1 MAIAALVGCPSC
13 GTEALA
19 GARFCPGCGAELVE
33 AREIRKTVSIL
44 VCDWVD
50 STSLGS
56 GLDAESLRRV
66 QESFNA
72 EARRVLER
80 HGGTVERF
88 IGDAVMA
95 VFGIPQAHEDDALR
109 AVRAAVELREALAS
123 LNARLEK
130 ELGVRLE
137 VRTAVNTGEVVAGDP
152 SAGQAFVTGDPVV
165 VTKRLEEAAT
175 SGEILIGEATR
186 RLVRDAALVEV
197 ADDVPAK
204 GKPEPLVAWRLLAVI
219 TGAPPFARRLDAP
232 LVGRER
238 ELALLRQA
246 FERAASGSSGYLF
259 TVLGAAGIGKSRLVR
274 ELVGEAGDRSTVLVG
289 RCLPYGDGITFWPLI
304 DVVRRAA
311 AIGNHLDAASARA
324 RIAELVAAEPEADL
338 VAGRLASTVG
348 LLDAQTSTEETFW
361 AVRKLV
367 KALARRRPV
376 VLAFDD
382 LQWAEPT
389 FLDLVEHLAEWIR
402 DLPVLLVCL
411 ARPELLEERPAWAGG
426 WPNASTIMLEPLR
439 EPECGELVDG
449 LLGAGGLP
457 DETKQEIAAASEGNP
472 LFVEELLAML
482 IEEEVLR
489 RESGRWLAGDLSSM
503 RAPPPTIQALLGAR
517 LDRLGR
523 RERSVLEVASVAGRS
538 FSRDS
543 VAELIDEPGLDVLLG
558 ALIRSDLIRPE
569 LAPTGADGYRFRHL
583 LIRDAAYAA
592 TPKEQRAHLHEVHAG
607 WLERTH
613 GDRLGEVE
621 EIVGYHFEQ
630 AHRMQSELGRADEHL
645 AARAGERLS
654 AAGRRALAR
663 GDISAAA
670 NLLHRAAAVL
680 PAAAPGRTELLP
692 EFGSALVLAGEFEQA
707 EAVLTEAIEKA
718 GAARNRRLELHA
730 QLERAFLRSLTGP
743 EGSVEELRRISE
755 RAIPQLESLG
765 DDLGLAKA
773 WRRIADVHWM
783 TNCWNEQELALE
795 RALVHAE
802 RAGDAREAAGA
813 LMRIALALYYGPL
826 PAPAAIHR
834 AEEILDRARGT
845 RAVESTFIVS
855 LAGLHAMSG
864 RFDEARELFARGRAI
879 IDELGLKVWLAG
891 FSLVASDIEMLAGDP
906 GTAEAHLR
914 GGYEALHGMGD
925 RGLLSTVAAALARAI
940 YAQGRNE
947 EAERFTEI
955 SEELDGRGN
964 IASQIGWR
972 ATRGK
977 VLAHRG
983 DFEQAESLAREAVAI
998 AERTDDLV
1006 QRGRAL
1012 LDLAEVLELAHRNE
1026 EGAQLVETA
1035 RDLFEQKG
1043 NVVVAEE
1050 TRELLARLRV

>member
-19 GARFCPGCGAELVE
+19 GARFCPRCGAELAE

-72 EARRVLER
+72 EARCVLER
-80 HGGTVERF
+80 HGGTVEKF

-109 AVRAAVELREALAS
+109 AVRAAVELRQALAS
-123 LNARLEK
+123 LNARLVK
-130 ELGVRLE
+130 ELGVRVE
-137 VRTAVNTGEVVAGDP
+137 VRTAVNTGEVVAGN
-152 SAGQAFVTGDPVV
+152 SAAGQAFVTGDPVV
-165 VTKRLEEAAT
+165 VAKRLEEAAT

-232 LVGRER
+232 FVGRER

-246 FERAASGSSGYLF
+246 FERAASGASGYLF
-259 TVLGAAGIGKSRLVR
+259 TVLGTAGVGKSRLVR
-274 ELVGEAGDRSTVLVG
+274 ELVGEAGDRATVLVG
-289 RCLPYGDGITFWPLI
+289 RCLPYGDGITFWPLV

-311 AIGNHLDAASARA
+311 AIGHNLDAASARA
-324 RIAELVAAEPEADL
+324 RIAGLVAGEPEADL
-338 VAGRLASTVG
+338 VADRLASAVG

-367 KALARRRPV
+367 NALARRRPV

-411 ARPELLEERPAWAGG
+411 ARQQLLEERPAWAGG

-503 RAPPPTIQALLGAR
+503 RVPPTIQALLGAR

-538 FSRDS
+538 FTRDA

-558 ALIRSDLIRPE
+558 ALVRSDLLRPE
-569 LAPTGADGYRFRHL
+569 LGADAYGFRHL

-592 TPKEQRAHLHEVHAG
+592 TPKERRAHLHERHAG

-621 EIVGYHFEQ
+621 EIVGYHLEQ
-630 AHRMQSELGRADEHL
+630 AHCLQSELGRADEHL

-654 AAGRRALAR
+654 AAGRRALGR
-663 GDISAAA
+663 GDISAAT
-670 NLLHRAAAVL
+670 NLLHRAAALL
-680 PAAAPGRTELLP
+680 PAAAPRRTELLL
-692 EFGSALVLAGEFEQA
+692 ELGSALVLAGEFEQA

-718 GAARNRRLELHA
+718 GATRNRRLELHA
-730 QLERAFLRSLTGP
+730 QLERAFLRSMTGP
-743 EGSVEELRRISE
+743 EGSVEKLRRISE

-783 TNCWNEQELALE
+783 TNRWNEQERALE

-813 LMRIALALYYGPL
+813 LMRIALALYYGPV

-879 IDELGLKVWLAG
+879 VDELGLKVWLAG
-891 FSLVASDIEMLAGDP
+891 YSLVASDIEMLAGDP
-906 GTAEAHLR
+906 GAAEGHLR

-940 YAQGRNE
+940 YAQGRYE

-955 SEELDGRGN
+955 SEDLDGRAN

-977 VLAHRG
+977 VLAHRR

-998 AERTDDLV
+998 AERTDDLA

-1012 LDLAEVLELAHRNE
+1012 LDLAEVLELANRNE
-1026 EGAQLVETA
+1026 EAAQLVETA
-1035 RDLFEQKG
+1035 LDLFEQKG
-1043 NVVVAEE
+1043 NVVAAEE

>member
-1 MAIAALVGCPSC
+1 MGIAALVGCPSC
-13 GTEALA
+13 GREAPA
-19 GARFCPGCGAELVE
+19 GARFCPACGAAEL
-33 AREIRKTVSIL
+33 ADPREFRKTVSIL

-66 QESFNA
+66 QESFYA
-72 EARRVLER
+72 EARRVVER
-80 HGGTVERF
+80 HGGTVEKF

-109 AVRAAVELREALAS
+109 AARAAIELRAALAS

-130 ELGVRLE
+130 EFGVRLA

-152 SAGQAFVTGDPVV
+152 SGGQTFVTGDAVV
-165 VTKRLEEAAT
+165 VAKRLEEAAT

-186 RLVRDAALVEV
+186 CLVRDAALVEP

-219 TGAPPFARRLDAP
+219 TGAPPFARRLETP

-246 FERAASGSSGYLF
+246 FEQAASGASGYLF
-259 TVLGAAGIGKSRLVR
+259 TVLGTAGVGKSRLVR

-289 RCLPYGDGITFWPLI
+289 RCLPYGDGITFWPLV

-311 AIGNHLDAASARA
+311 AIGNDLDNASARA
-324 RIAELVAAEPEADL
+324 RVADLVAAEPEAEL
-338 VAGRLASTVG
+338 VADRLASAVG

-367 KALARRRPV
+367 NALARRRPV

-382 LQWAEPT
+382 LQWAEPI

-439 EPECGELVDG
+439 ESECAELVDG
-449 LLGAGGLP
+449 LLGAGDLP
-457 DETKQEIAAASEGNP
+457 DKTKQEIAAASEGNP

-503 RAPPPTIQALLGAR
+503 RVPPTIQALLGAR
-517 LDRLGR
+517 LDRLER

-538 FSRDS
+538 FSRDA
-543 VAELIDEPGLDVLLG
+543 VADLIDEPELGVLLR
-558 ALIRSDLIRPE
+558 ALVRSDLIRPE
-569 LAPTGADGYRFRHL
+569 RGAFREDAYRFRHL

-592 TPKEQRAHLHEVHAG
+592 TPKEQRAHLHERHAG

-621 EIVGYHFEQ
+621 EIVGYHLEQ
-630 AHRMQSELGRADEHL
+630 AHSLLSELGRATEHL
-645 AARAGERLS
+645 ATRAGERLS
-654 AAGRRALAR
+654 AAGRRALGR

-670 NLLHRAAAVL
+670 NLLGRAAALL
-680 PAAAPGRTELLP
+680 PAAGPERTELLP
-692 EFGSALVLAGEFEQA
+692 ELGGALVRAGEFKQA
-707 EAVLTEAIEKA
+707 EAVLTEAIEK
-718 GAARNRRLELHA
+718 GAATRNRRLELHA
-730 QLERAFLRSLTGP
+730 QLERAFLRSLTSP
-743 EGSVEELRRISE
+743 EGGVEELRRISE

-783 TNCWNEQELALE
+783 TNRWSEQERALE
-795 RALVHAE
+795 RAIVHAE

-813 LMRIALALYYGPL
+813 LMRIALALYYGPV
-826 PAPAAIHR
+826 PAPAAIRR

-845 RAVESTFIVS
+845 KAVESTFIVS

-879 IDELGLKVWLAG
+879 VEELGLKVWLAG

-906 GTAEAHLR
+906 GTAEEHLR
-914 GGYEALHGMGD
+914 EGYEALHRMGD

-940 YAQGRNE
+940 YTQGRYE

-955 SEELDGRGN
+955 SEELDGRGDS
-964 IASQIGWR
+964 ASQIGWR

-977 VLAHRG
+977 ALARRH

-998 AERTDDLV
+998 AERTDDLA

-1026 EGAQLVETA
+1026 EAAQLVETA
-1035 RDLFEQKG
+1035 LDLFEQKG

-1050 TRELLARLRV
+1050 TRELLDRLRV

>member
-1 MAIAALVGCPSC
+1 MRIAALDGCLSC
-13 GTEALA
+13 GAEAPA
-19 GARFCPGCGAELVE
+19 GARACPGCEAELAE
-33 AREIRKTVSIL
+33 APGIRKTVSIL
-44 VCDWVD
+44 FCDWVD

-56 GLDAESLRRV
+56 RLDAESLRRV
-66 QESFNA
+66 QESFYA

-80 HGGTVERF
+80 HGGTVEKF
-88 IGDAVMA
+88 IDDAVMA

-109 AVRAAVELREALAS
+109 AARAAVELREALAS

-130 ELGVRLE
+130 ELDVRLV
-137 VRTAVNTGEVVAGDP
+137 VRTAVNTGEVIAGHP
-152 SAGQAFVTGDPVV
+152 SAGQTFVSGDPVV
-165 VTKRLEEAAT
+165 VAKRLEEAAT

-186 RLVRDAALVEV
+186 RLVRDAALVEP

-204 GKPEPLVAWRLLAVI
+204 GKREPLVAWRLLAVI
-219 TGAPPFARRLDAP
+219 TGAPPFARHVDAP
-232 LVGRER
+232 LVGREH

-246 FERAASGSSGYLF
+246 FGRAASDASGCLF
-259 TVLGAAGIGKSRLVR
+259 TVLGAAGVGKSRLVR
-274 ELVGEAGDRSTVLVG
+274 ELVAEAGDRATVLVG
-289 RCLPYGDGITFWPLI
+289 RCLPYGDGITFWPLV

-324 RIAELVAAEPEADL
+324 QIAELVAAEPEAEL
-338 VAGRLASTVG
+338 VADRLASAVG
-348 LLDAQTSTEETFW
+348 LLEAPASTEETFW
-361 AVRKLV
+361 AVRKLLN
-367 KALARRRPV
+367 ALTRRGPV

-382 LQWAEPT
+382 LHWAEPT

-402 DLPVLLVCL
+402 DLPVLLVCI
-411 ARPELLEERPAWAGG
+411 ARLELLEERPAWAGG
-426 WPNASTIMLEPLR
+426 WPNATTIMLEPLG

-449 LLGAGGLP
+449 LLGAGGGLP
-457 DETKQEIAAASEGNP
+457 DEFKHEIAAASEGNP

-482 IEEEVLR
+482 IEEEVLH
-489 RESGRWLAGDLSSM
+489 RESGGWVAGDLSSL
-503 RAPPPTIQALLGAR
+503 RVPPTIQALLGAR
-517 LDRLGR
+517 LDRLER
-523 RERSVLEVASVAGRS
+523 RERSVLEVASVAGRF
-538 FSRDS
+538 FSRNA
-543 VAELIDEPGLDVLLG
+543 VAELIDEPGLDMLLG
-558 ALIRSDLIRPE
+558 ALVRSQLIRPE
-569 LAPTGADGYRFRHL
+569 RAAAGEEAYHFRHV

-592 TPKEQRAHLHEVHAG
+592 TSKERRAYLHERHAG
-607 WLERTH
+607 WLERAH
-613 GDRLGEVE
+613 GDRVGEVE
-621 EIVGYHFEQ
+621 EIVGYHLEQ
-630 AHRMQSELGRADEHL
+630 AHCLRSELGRPNEHL

-654 AAGRRALAR
+654 AAGRRALGR

-670 NLLHRAAAVL
+670 NLLGRAAALL
-680 PAAAPGRTELLP
+680 PAAAPERTELLP
-692 EFGSALVLAGEFEQA
+692 ELGSALVLAGEFEQA
-707 EAVLTEAIEKA
+707 ETVLTEAIER
-718 GAARNRRLELHA
+718 GAATRNRRLELHA
-730 QLERAFLRSLTGP
+730 QLERAFLRSLTSP
-743 EGSVEELRRISE
+743 EGGVEELRRISE

-783 TNCWNEQELALE
+783 RNCWKEQERALE

-813 LMRIALALYYGPL
+813 LMRIALALYYGPM

-855 LAGLHAMSG
+855 LAGLHAMCG
-864 RFDEARELFARGRAI
+864 RFEEARELFARGRAI
-879 IDELGLKVWLAG
+879 VEELGLKVWLAG
-891 FSLVASDIEMLAGDP
+891 FSLVASDIEMLAGDS

-914 GGYEALHGMGD
+914 AGYEALHGMGD

-940 YAQGRNE
+940 YAQGRYE

-955 SEELDGRGN
+955 SEELDGRGD

-977 VLAHRG
+977 VLAHRH

-998 AERTDDLV
+998 AKRTDDLA

-1012 LDLAEVLELAHRNE
+1012 LDLAEVLELAHRGE
-1026 EGAQLVETA
+1026 EAAELVETA
-1035 RDLFEQKG
+1035 LDLFEQKG

-1050 TRELLARLRV
+1050 TRELLVRLRV

>member
-19 GARFCPGCGAELVE
+19 GARFCPGCGAELAE

-44 VCDWVD
+44 ICDWVD

-80 HGGTVERF
+80 HGGTVEKF

-123 LNARLEK
+123 LNARLER

-137 VRTAVNTGEVVAGDP
+137 VRTAVNTGEVVAGD
-152 SAGQAFVTGDPVV
+152 SAAGQAFVTGDPVV

-232 LVGRER
+232 FVGRER

-246 FERAASGSSGYLF
+246 FERAASGSSGHLF
-259 TVLGAAGIGKSRLVR
+259 TVLGLAGVGKSRLVR

-289 RCLPYGDGITFWPLI
+289 HCLPYGDGITFWPLV

-311 AIGNHLDAASARA
+311 AIGHNLDAASARA

-338 VAGRLASTVG
+338 VADRLASAVG

-361 AVRKLV
+361 AVRRLLN
-367 KALARRRPV
+367 ALARRRPV

-411 ARPELLEERPAWAGG
+411 ARPQLLEQRPAWAGG

-482 IEEEVLR
+482 IEDEVLR

-503 RAPPPTIQALLGAR
+503 RVPPTIQALLGAR

-538 FSRDS
+538 FSRAA

-558 ALIRSDLIRPE
+558 ALVRSDLLRPE
-569 LAPTGADGYRFRHL
+569 LGADAYRFRHL

-592 TPKEQRAHLHEVHAG
+592 TPKERRAHLHERHAG

-621 EIVGYHFEQ
+621 EIVGYHLEQ
-630 AHRMQSELGRADEHL
+630 AHRLQSELGRADENL

-654 AAGRRALAR
+654 AAGRRALGR

-670 NLLHRAAAVL
+670 NLLHRAAALL
-680 PAAAPGRTELLP
+680 PAAAPRRTELLP
-692 EFGSALVLAGEFEQA
+692 ELGSALVLAGEFEQA
-707 EAVLTEAIEKA
+707 EAVLTEAIER
-718 GAARNRRLELHA
+718 AAATGNRRLELHA

-783 TNCWNEQELALE
+783 TNRWDEQERALE

-813 LMRIALALYYGPL
+813 LMRIALALYYGPV

-879 IDELGLKVWLAG
+879 VDELGLKVWLAG

-906 GTAEAHLR
+906 GAAEAHLR
-914 GGYEALHGMGD
+914 AGYEALHGMGD

-940 YAQGRNE
+940 YAQGRYE

-955 SEELDGRGN
+955 SEDLDGRGN

-977 VLAHRG
+977 VLAHRR

-998 AERTDDLV
+998 AERTDDLA

-1026 EGAQLVETA
+1026 EATQLVETA
-1035 RDLFEQKG
+1035 LDLFEQKG

>member
-1 MAIAALVGCPSC
+1 MRTAAALVTCPRCGMGAPARARFCPSC
-13 GTEALA
+13 G
-19 GARFCPGCGAELVE
+19 AELAE
-33 AREIRKTVSIL
+33 APQTRKTVSIL

-56 GLDAESLRRV
+56 VLDAESLRRV
-66 QESFNA
+66 QESFYV
-72 EARRVLER
+72 EAQRVLEH
-80 HGGTVERF
+80 HGGTVEKF

-137 VRTAVNTGEVVAGDP
+137 ARTAVNTGEVVAGDP
-152 SAGQAFVTGDPVV
+152 SEGQAFVTGDPVV
-165 VTKRLEEAAT
+165 VAKRLEEAAT

-246 FERAASGSSGYLF
+246 FERAASGDSGYLF
-259 TVLGAAGIGKSRLVR
+259 TVLGAAGVGKSRLVR
-274 ELVGEAGDRSTVLVG
+274 ELVGEAGDRATVLVG
-289 RCLPYGDGITFWPLI
+289 RCLPYGDGITFWPLV
-304 DVVRRAA
+304 DVVRQAA

-324 RIAELVAAEPEADL
+324 RVAELLEAEPEADL
-338 VAGRLASTVG
+338 VADRLASAVG
-348 LLDAQTSTEETFW
+348 LLDAQASTEETFW
-361 AVRKLV
+361 AVRKLLD
-367 KALARRRPV
+367 ALARRRPV
-376 VLAFDD
+376 VLVFDD
-382 LQWAEPT
+382 LHWAEPT
-389 FLDLVEHLAEWIR
+389 FLDLVEHLAEGIR

-411 ARPELLEERPAWAGG
+411 ARMELLEERPAWAGG
-426 WPNASTIMLEPLR
+426 WPNASTIMLEPLG
-439 EPECGELVDG
+439 EPECSELVDG
-449 LLGAGGLP
+449 LLGGGGLR

-482 IEEEVLR
+482 IEDDVLR
-489 RESGRWLAGDLSSM
+489 RESGQWVAGDLSSL
-503 RAPPPTIQALLGAR
+503 RVPPTIQALLGAR
-517 LDRLGR
+517 LDRLER
-523 RERSVLEVASVAGRS
+523 RERGLLEVASVTGRS
-538 FSRDS
+538 FSRDA

-558 ALIRSDLIRPE
+558 ALVRNQLVRPE
-569 LAPTGADGYRFRHL
+569 HAAVGEDAYRFRHL

-592 TPKEQRAHLHEVHAG
+592 IPKKRRAHLHERHAG

-613 GDRLGEVE
+613 GDRIGEVE
-621 EIVGYHFEQ
+621 EIVGYHLEQ
-630 AHRMQSELGRADEHL
+630 AHRLQSELGRVEEQL
-645 AARAGERLS
+645 AARAGDRLS
-654 AAGRRALAR
+654 AAGRRALGR

-670 NLLHRAAAVL
+670 NLLHRAAVL
-680 PAAAPGRTELLP
+680 LPPAAPGRTELLL
-692 EFGSALVLAGEFEQA
+692 ELGGALVLAGEFEQA

-718 GAARNRRLELHA
+718 VATRNRRLELHA
-730 QLERAFLRSLTGP
+730 ELERAFLRSLAGP
-743 EGSVEELRRISE
+743 EGSVGELQRISE

-783 TNCWNEQELALE
+783 TNRWTEQERALE

-802 RAGDAREAAGA
+802 RAGDAREVAGA
-813 LMRIALALYYGPL
+813 LMRIALALYYGPV
-826 PAPAAIHR
+826 PAPDAIHR

-855 LAGLHAMSG
+855 LAGLHAMCG

-879 IDELGLKVWLAG
+879 VDELGLKVWRAG

-914 GGYEALHGMGD
+914 AGYEALHGMGD

-940 YAQGRNE
+940 YAQGRYE

-955 SEELDGRGN
+955 SEELNGRGN

-977 VLAHRG
+977 VLAHRC

-998 AERTDDLV
+998 AERTDDLT
-1006 QRGRAL
+1006 QRGRAM
-1012 LDLAEVLELAHRNE
+1012 LDLAEVLELAHRNKE
-1026 EGAQLVETA
+1026 ATQFLERAL
-1035 RDLFEQKG
+1035 DLFEQKG
-1043 NVVVAEE
+1043 NVVVVEE
-1050 TRELLARLRV
+1050 TRELLTRLHV

>member
-1 MAIAALVGCPSC
+1 MGIAALHGCLSC
-13 GTEALA
+13 GTEAPA
-19 GARFCPGCGAELVE
+19 GARVCPGCGAELAE
-33 AREIRKTVSIL
+33 SPEIRKTVSIL
-44 VCDWVD
+44 FCDWVD

-66 QESFNA
+66 QESFYA

-80 HGGTVERF
+80 HGGTVEKF

-109 AVRAAVELREALAS
+109 AARAAVELREALAS

-130 ELGVRLE
+130 ELDVRLE
-137 VRTAVNTGEVVAGDP
+137 VRTAVNTGEVVAASDP
-152 SAGQAFVTGDPVV
+152 SAGQTFVTGDPVV
-165 VTKRLEEAAT
+165 VAKRLEEAAT

-186 RLVRDAALVEV
+186 CLVRDAALVEV

-204 GKPEPLVAWRLLAVI
+204 GRPEPLVAWRLLAVI
-219 TGAPPFARRLDAP
+219 NGAPPFARRLEAP

-246 FERAASGSSGYLF
+246 FERAASDAAGCLF
-259 TVLGAAGIGKSRLVR
+259 TVLGAAGVGKSRLVR
-274 ELVGEAGDRSTVLVG
+274 ELAGETGDRSAVLVG
-289 RCLPYGDGITFWPLI
+289 RCLPYGDGITFWPLV

-311 AIGNHLDAASARA
+311 KIGNHLDAASARA
-324 RIAELVAAEPEADL
+324 RIAELVAAEPEAEL
-338 VAGRLASTVG
+338 VADRLAAAVG
-348 LLDAQTSTEETFW
+348 LLDAQASTEETFW
-361 AVRKLV
+361 AVRKLLN
-367 KALARRRPV
+367 ALARRRPV
-376 VLAFDD
+376 VLVFDD

-389 FLDLVEHLAEWIR
+389 FLDLVEHLAECIR
-402 DLPVLLVCL
+402 DLPVLVVCL
-411 ARPELLEERPAWAGG
+411 ARLELLEERPAWAGG

-449 LLGAGGLP
+449 LLGAGSLP

-482 IEEEVLR
+482 IEDEVLR
-489 RESGRWLAGDLSSM
+489 RESGRWLAGDLSSL
-503 RAPPPTIQALLGAR
+503 RVPPTIQALLGAR

-538 FSRDS
+538 FSRDA

-558 ALIRSDLIRPE
+558 ALVRSQLLAPE
-569 LAPTGADGYRFRHL
+569 LPAFGADAYRFRHL

-592 TPKEQRAHLHEVHAG
+592 TPKERRAHLHERHAG
-607 WLERTH
+607 WLERRH

-621 EIVGYHFEQ
+621 EIVGYHLEQ
-630 AHRMQSELGRADEHL
+630 AHCLRSELGRANEHL

-654 AAGRRALAR
+654 AAGQRALGR

-670 NLLHRAAAVL
+670 NLLGRGAALL
-680 PAAAPGRTELLP
+680 PAAAPERTELLP
-692 EFGSALVLAGEFEQA
+692 ELGSALVLAGEFEQA
-707 EAVLTEAIEKA
+707 EAVLTEAIER
-718 GAARNRRLELHA
+718 AAATRNRRIELHA

-765 DDLGLAKA
+765 DDLGLTKA

-783 TNCWNEQELALE
+783 TNRWNEQERALE

-813 LMRIALALYYGPL
+813 LMRIALALYYGPV
-826 PAPAAIHR
+826 PAPAAISR

-855 LAGLHAMSG
+855 LAGLQAMSG

-879 IDELGLKVWLAG
+879 VDELGLKVWLAG

-914 GGYEALHGMGD
+914 AGYEALHGMGD

-940 YAQGRNE
+940 YAQGRYE

-955 SEELDGRGN
+955 SEELDGRGD

-972 ATRGK
+972 ATRAK
-977 VLAHRG
+977 VLAQRH
-983 DFEQAESLAREAVAI
+983 DFEHAESLAREAAAI
-998 AERTDDLV
+998 AERTDDLA

-1012 LDLAEVLELAHRNE
+1012 LDLAEVLELAHRDE
-1026 EGAQLVETA
+1026 EAAQLVETA

-1043 NVVVAEE
+1043 NTVVAEE
-1050 TRELLARLRV
+1050 TRELLARLRA

>member
-19 GARFCPGCGAELVE
+19 GARFCPRCGAELAE

-44 VCDWVD
+44 LCDWVD

-80 HGGTVERF
+80 HGGTVEKF

-123 LNARLEK
+123 LNARLER

-137 VRTAVNTGEVVAGDP
+137 VRTAVNTGEVVAGD
-152 SAGQAFVTGDPVV
+152 SAAGQAFVTGDPVV

-232 LVGRER
+232 FVGRER

-246 FERAASGSSGYLF
+246 FERAASGASGHLF
-259 TVLGAAGIGKSRLVR
+259 TVLGAAGVGKSRLVR

-289 RCLPYGDGITFWPLI
+289 RCLPYGDGITFWPLV

-311 AIGNHLDAASARA
+311 AIGHNLDAASARA

-338 VAGRLASTVG
+338 VANRLASAVG

-367 KALARRRPV
+367 NALARRRPV

-411 ARPELLEERPAWAGG
+411 ARQQLLEERPAWAGG
-426 WPNASTIMLEPLR
+426 CPNASTIMLEPLR

-482 IEEEVLR
+482 IEDEVLR

-503 RAPPPTIQALLGAR
+503 RVPPTIQALLGAR

-538 FSRDS
+538 FSRDA

-558 ALIRSDLIRPE
+558 ALVRSDLLRPE
-569 LAPTGADGYRFRHL
+569 LGADAYRFRHL

-592 TPKEQRAHLHEVHAG
+592 TPKEQRAHLHENHAG

-621 EIVGYHFEQ
+621 EIVGYHLEQ
-630 AHRMQSELGRADEHL
+630 AHCLQSELGRADEHL

-654 AAGRRALAR
+654 AAGRRALGR

-670 NLLHRAAAVL
+670 NLLHRAAALL
-680 PAAAPGRTELLP
+680 PAAAPRRTELLL
-692 EFGSALVLAGEFEQA
+692 ELGSALVLAGEFEQA

-718 GAARNRRLELHA
+718 GSTRNRRLELHA

-743 EGSVEELRRISE
+743 EDSVEKLRRISE

-783 TNCWNEQELALE
+783 TNCWNEQERALE

-813 LMRIALALYYGPL
+813 LMRIALALYYGPV
-826 PAPAAIHR
+826 PAPVAIHR

-879 IDELGLKVWLAG
+879 VDELGLKVWLAG

-906 GTAEAHLR
+906 GAAEAHLR

-940 YAQGRNE
+940 YAQGRYE

-955 SEELDGRGN
+955 SEDLDGRTN

-977 VLAHRG
+977 VLAHRR

-998 AERTDDLV
+998 AERTDDLA

-1026 EGAQLVETA
+1026 EATQLVETA
-1035 RDLFEQKG
+1035 LDLFEQKG